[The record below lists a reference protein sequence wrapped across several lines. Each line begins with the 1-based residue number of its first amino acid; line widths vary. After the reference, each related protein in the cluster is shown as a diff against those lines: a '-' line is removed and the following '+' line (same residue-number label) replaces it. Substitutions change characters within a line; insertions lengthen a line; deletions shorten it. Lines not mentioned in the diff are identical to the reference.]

1 VVYIKR
7 IEINGFKSFGKHT
20 IINLDKGLI
29 CITGPNG
36 SGKSNILDAITFAL
50 GENSSRVLRVDRLHS
65 LIHDN
70 GDSKAKKVR
79 VSIAFDNSDRG
90 IPIDS
95 DTVSIAREMSMD
107 SNESEYY
114 LNGKHVSRSTLTNM
128 LEASLVSA
136 NRLNIVPQGMVM
148 RIAELNREERRRIIE
163 DILGLS
169 YFDEKKEEAKKQLDE
184 ADRRLEVAL
193 ARIGEIRKRIDEL
206 EHERNDQLR
215 FEFLE
220 HEIARLKSVKLTNML
235 KNISLKISML
245 KDKVKERE
253 QEIVKVSKELE
264 LVRGKISAVE
274 SEKNAFMK
282 EVDNVSRTKAEI
294 SKKVS
299 SLVFKAEQLRAMI
312 DTNKSRIPILGNT
325 ISKII
330 KERDALKAKL
340 ATIDKDIAILNNR
353 LAELEDKKSIINKQ
367 LTNINSKLE
376 ELTSKN
382 NALNADINKMNEKIT
397 TLKDTYSSIELQI
410 ASINERLKILDSN
423 REELEKKKDRLKN
436 DINALEDLIA
446 KLKDSRVNIMQELEN
461 VRSEYA
467 RVKEKRDRL
476 NKQLD
481 DALLLFNRAKEI
493 TTRYKT
499 IIETAMHG
507 EDNTIASL
515 LSNAK
520 QFNILGLV
528 QDLISWDKMYNR
540 AILASASNWLNA
552 VVVKDVKSMLSILE
566 YIKVNRFSRVTII
579 PLEIIEYFSHDNNS
593 NSNKLKVRARRVA
606 ELIDCKYKGLKEFI
620 FNDTLLVKDTEE
632 AVRLAEDGYRV
643 VTLNG
648 ELFEPKLNALIVDL
662 SGRVSSVF
670 KLLLNS
676 RSVNDLSD
684 ALELLKQVIDK
695 KRTNVKEMDDLLSS
709 LDYRKVSLEQEL
721 IKLDLN
727 HEHALSSL
735 NKSKE
740 LLEDI
745 SVKIDKLEKDR
756 VNLKESIESLTLKR
770 SDVEKDIAILVEELR
785 SFNMQSKLL
794 LNAIDDVTREKN
806 GVVNRLDAIEKDL
819 RDVLTQISSKSAQRE
834 SILKRIDDMRRE
846 IEQVKQQ
853 ARESMKIVK
862 ECKERLVLLEDEL
875 KAARDKE
882 QEIINAS
889 IGYIDRLNAYD
900 NDLKRLRDE
909 ERVLSKQLSML
920 ERDLALSNKELNDL
934 MLEEQRVKR
943 EIAVLG
949 SDTIAVDEH
958 NNDNYNINNEALL
971 DELIKERDELKNY
984 VNQLANKSYIQLI
997 EGYRGLSEKKNQ
1009 LEEERNAIVRFIE
1022 QIESEKRQLFL
1033 DAFTSIDKEVR
1044 SMFATMTDNMGSAWL
1059 EIEKPDDIFSSGI
1072 VFMLQF
1078 PNKPARES
1086 NSLSGGEK
1094 TIAAITFLLAL
1105 QSLKPAPFYLFDEI
1119 DAHLDSINTERL
1131 KKIVKDRA
1139 KMSQIIMV
1147 TLKDTLVANADMVYG
1162 VYAKDGI
1169 SHVVRYKIP
1178 VSVST

>member
-7 IEINGFKSFGKHT
+7 VEINGFKSFGKHT

-70 GDSKAKKVR
+70 GESKAKKVR
-79 VSIAFDNSDRG
+79 VSITFDNSDRG

-136 NRLNIVPQGMVM
+136 NRLNIVQQGMVM

-193 ARIGEIRKRIDEL
+193 AKIGEIRKRIDEL

-220 HEIARLKSVKLTNML
+220 HEIARLKGVKLTNML

-245 KDKVKERE
+245 KDKVKEKE

-274 SEKNAFMK
+274 SEKNVFMK
-282 EVDNVSRTKAEI
+282 EVDGVSRTKAEI

-299 SLVFKAEQLRAMI
+299 TLVFKAEQLRAMI

-325 ISKII
+325 ISKVM

-340 ATIDKDIAILNNR
+340 ATIDKDVAILNNR
-353 LAELEDKKSIINKQ
+353 LMELEDKKRMLNSQ

-376 ELTSKN
+376 ELTNKN
-382 NALNADINKMNEKIT
+382 NALNANINKINEKIT
-397 TLKDTYSSIELQI
+397 ALKETYSSIELQI
-410 ASINERLKILDSN
+410 ASMNERLKILDSN
-423 REELEKKKDRLKN
+423 REELEKRKDRLSN

-446 KLKDSRVNIMQELEN
+446 KLKDSRGNIMKELEDI
-461 VRSEYA
+461 RSEYA

-499 IIETAMHG
+499 IVETAMHG

-528 QDLISWDKMYNR
+528 QDLISWDKIYDR

-566 YIKVNRFSRVTII
+566 YIKVNRFSKITII
-579 PLEIIEYFSHDNNS
+579 PLEIIEYFSYD
-593 NSNKLKVRARRVA
+593 NSNKLKIKARRIA
-606 ELIDCKYKGLKEFI
+606 ELIECKYKGLKEFI

-648 ELFEPKLNALIVDL
+648 ELFEPKLQALIVDL

-676 RSVNDLSD
+676 KSVDDLSD

-695 KRTNVKEMDDLLSS
+695 KRTNAKEMDNLLSS

-727 HEHALSSL
+727 YEHALRSL
-735 NKSKE
+735 NKNKE

-745 SVKIDKLEKDR
+745 SVKIDKIDKDR
-756 VNLKESIESLTLKR
+756 VNLKESIESLILKR

-785 SFNMQSKLL
+785 SFNMQSESL
-794 LNAIDDVTREKN
+794 LNAINDVTREKN
-806 GVVNRLDAIEKDL
+806 GIANRLDVIEKDL

-834 SILKRIDDMRRE
+834 SILKRIDDMTRE

-853 ARESMKIVK
+853 ARESIKIIK

-909 ERVLSKQLSML
+909 ERTLSKQLSML

-943 EIAVLG
+943 EIVVLG
-949 SDTIAVDEH
+949 SDTVVVDEY
-958 NNDNYNINNEALL
+958 NDNYNIINNEALL

-1009 LEEERNAIVRFIE
+1009 LEEERDAIVRFIE

-1033 DAFTSIDKEVR
+1033 DAFTSIDREVR
-1044 SMFATMTDNMGSAWL
+1044 SIFATMTDSTGSAWL

-1178 VSVST
+1178 VSVSTR

>member
-70 GDSKAKKVR
+70 GESKAKKVR
-79 VSIAFDNSDRG
+79 VSITFDNSDRG

-95 DTVSIAREMSMD
+95 DTVSIAREMSID
-107 SNESEYY
+107 GNESEYC

-136 NRLNIVPQGMVM
+136 NRLNIVQQGMVM

-193 ARIGEIRKRIDEL
+193 AKIGEIRKRIDEL

-245 KDKVKERE
+245 KDKVKEKE

-274 SEKNAFMK
+274 SEKNVFMK

-299 SLVFKAEQLRAMI
+299 TLVFKAEQLRAMI

-325 ISKII
+325 ISKVM

-340 ATIDKDIAILNNR
+340 ATIDKDVAILNNR
-353 LAELEDKKSIINKQ
+353 LMELEDKKRMLNSQ
-367 LTNINSKLE
+367 LTNINSKLA
-376 ELTSKN
+376 ELISKN
-382 NALNADINKMNEKIT
+382 NALNADINKINEKIT
-397 TLKDTYSSIELQI
+397 ELKDAYSSIELQI
-410 ASINERLKILDSN
+410 ASMNERLKILDSN
-423 REELEKKKDRLKN
+423 REELEKRKNRLSN

-446 KLKDSRVNIMQELEN
+446 KLNDSRGNIMQELEN
-461 VRSEYA
+461 SRSEYA

-476 NKQLD
+476 SKQLD
-481 DALLLFNRAKEI
+481 NALLLFNRAKEI

-528 QDLISWDKMYNR
+528 QDLISWDKIYDR

-552 VVVKDVKSMLSILE
+552 IVVKDVKSMLSILE
-566 YIKVNRFSRVTII
+566 YIKVNKFSKITII
-579 PLEIIEYFSHDNNS
+579 PLEIIEYFSYD
-593 NSNKLKVRARRVA
+593 NSNKLKIRARRIA
-606 ELIDCKYKGLKEFI
+606 ELIDCKYEGLKEFV

-632 AVRLAEDGYRV
+632 AIRLAEDGYRV

-648 ELFEPKLNALIVDL
+648 ELFEPKLQALMVDL

-684 ALELLKQVIDK
+684 TLELLKQVIDK
-695 KRTNVKEMDDLLSS
+695 KRANVKEMDNLLSS
-709 LDYRKVSLEQEL
+709 LDHRKVSLEQEL

-727 HEHALSSL
+727 HEHALNSL
-735 NKSKE
+735 NKNKE

-745 SVKIDKLEKDR
+745 HVKIDKIDKDR
-756 VNLKESIESLTLKR
+756 VNLKRSIESLTLKR
-770 SDVEKDIAILVEELR
+770 SDVEKNIAILVEELR
-785 SFNMQSKLL
+785 SFNMQRELL
-794 LNAIDDVTREKN
+794 LNAINDVTKEKN
-806 GVVNRLDAIEKDL
+806 DIVNRLDAIEKDL

-834 SILKRIDDMRRE
+834 SILKRIDDMTRE
-846 IEQVKQQ
+846 VEQVKQQ
-853 ARESMKIVK
+853 ARESIKIIK

-909 ERVLSKQLSML
+909 ERTLSKQLSML

-949 SDTIAVDEH
+949 SDTIIVDEC
-958 NNDNYNINNEALL
+958 NDNYNINNEALL

-1009 LEEERNAIVRFIE
+1009 LEEERDAIVRFIE

-1033 DAFTSIDKEVR
+1033 DAFTSIDREVR
-1044 SMFATMTDNMGSAWL
+1044 SIFATMTDSTGSAWL
-1059 EIEKPDDIFSSGI
+1059 EIENPDDIFSSGI

-1178 VSVST
+1178 VSVSTR

>member
-1 VVYIKR
+1 MVYIKR
-7 IEINGFKSFGKHT
+7 VEINGFKSFGKHT

-70 GDSKAKKVR
+70 GESKAKKVR
-79 VSIAFDNSDRG
+79 VSITFDNSDRG

-136 NRLNIVPQGMVM
+136 SRLNIVQQGMVM

-220 HEIARLKSVKLTNML
+220 HEIARLKGVKLTNML

-245 KDKVKERE
+245 KDKIKERE

-274 SEKNAFMK
+274 SEKNVFMK
-282 EVDNVSRTKAEI
+282 EVDGVSRTKAEI

-299 SLVFKAEQLRAMI
+299 SLVFNVEQLRAMI
-312 DTNKSRIPILGNT
+312 DTNKSRIPMLGNT
-325 ISKII
+325 ISKVI
-330 KERDALKAKL
+330 KERDALKTKI

-353 LAELEDKKSIINKQ
+353 LVELEDKKRMLNSQ

-382 NALNADINKMNEKIT
+382 NALNANINKINEKIT
-397 TLKDTYSSIELQI
+397 ALKDTYSSIELQI

-423 REELEKKKDRLKN
+423 REELEKRKDRLSN

-446 KLKDSRVNIMQELEN
+446 KLKDSRGNIMQKLED

-499 IIETAMHG
+499 IVETAMHG

-528 QDLISWDKMYNR
+528 QDLISWDKIYDR

-566 YIKVNRFSRVTII
+566 YIKVNRFSKITII
-579 PLEIIEYFSHDNNS
+579 PLEIIEYFSYDNN
-593 NSNKLKVRARRVA
+593 NNKLKIRARRIA

-648 ELFEPKLNALIVDL
+648 ELFEPKLQALIVDL

-676 RSVNDLSD
+676 RSVNDLND

-695 KRTNVKEMDDLLSS
+695 KRTNAKEMDDLLSS

-727 HEHALSSL
+727 YEHALGSL
-735 NKSKE
+735 NKNKE

-745 SVKIDKLEKDR
+745 CVKIDKIDKDR
-756 VNLKESIESLTLKR
+756 VNLKGSIESLTLKR

-785 SFNMQSKLL
+785 SFNTQSELL
-794 LNAIDDVTREKN
+794 LNAINDVTREKN
-806 GVVNRLDAIEKDL
+806 DIVNRLDTIEKDL
-819 RDVLTQISSKSAQRE
+819 RDVLTQISSKNAQRE
-834 SILKRIDDMRRE
+834 SILKRIDDMTRE

-853 ARESMKIVK
+853 ARESIKIIK

-875 KAARDKE
+875 KAVRDKE

-909 ERVLSKQLSML
+909 ERTLSKQLSML

-949 SDTIAVDEH
+949 SDTIVVDEY
-958 NNDNYNINNEALL
+958 NDNYNIINETLL

-1033 DAFTSIDKEVR
+1033 DAFTSIDREVR
-1044 SMFATMTDNMGSAWL
+1044 SIFATMTDNMGSAWL
-1059 EIEKPDDIFSSGI
+1059 EIEKPDDIFYSGI

-1131 KKIVKDRA
+1131 KKIVKDRTR
-1139 KMSQIIMV
+1139 MSQIIMV

>member
-1 VVYIKR
+1 MVYIKR

-70 GDSKAKKVR
+70 GESKAKKVR
-79 VSIAFDNSDRG
+79 VSITFDNSDRG

-95 DTVSIAREMSMD
+95 DTVSIAREMSID
-107 SNESEYY
+107 GNESEYC

-136 NRLNIVPQGMVM
+136 NRLNIVQQGMVM

-193 ARIGEIRKRIDEL
+193 AKIGEIRKRIDEL

-245 KDKVKERE
+245 KDKVKEKE

-274 SEKNAFMK
+274 SEKNVFMK

-299 SLVFKAEQLRAMI
+299 TLVFKAEQLRAMI

-325 ISKII
+325 ISKVM

-340 ATIDKDIAILNNR
+340 ATIDKDVAILNNR
-353 LAELEDKKSIINKQ
+353 LMELEDKKRMLNSQ
-367 LTNINSKLE
+367 LTNINSKLA
-376 ELTSKN
+376 ELISKN
-382 NALNADINKMNEKIT
+382 NALNADINKINEKIT
-397 TLKDTYSSIELQI
+397 ELKDAYSSIELQI
-410 ASINERLKILDSN
+410 ASMNERLKILDSN
-423 REELEKKKDRLKN
+423 REELEKRKNRLSN

-446 KLKDSRVNIMQELEN
+446 KLNDSRGNIMQELEN
-461 VRSEYA
+461 SRSEYA

-476 NKQLD
+476 SKQLD
-481 DALLLFNRAKEI
+481 NALLLFNRAKEI

-528 QDLISWDKMYNR
+528 QDLISWDKIYDR

-552 VVVKDVKSMLSILE
+552 IVVKDVKSMLSILE
-566 YIKVNRFSRVTII
+566 YIKVNKFSKITII
-579 PLEIIEYFSHDNNS
+579 PLEIIEYFSYD
-593 NSNKLKVRARRVA
+593 NSNKLKIRARRIA
-606 ELIDCKYKGLKEFI
+606 ELIECKYKGLKEFI

-648 ELFEPKLNALIVDL
+648 ELFEPKLQALIVDL

-676 RSVNDLSD
+676 KSVDDLSD

-695 KRTNVKEMDDLLSS
+695 KRTNAKEMDNLLSS

-727 HEHALSSL
+727 YEHALRSL
-735 NKSKE
+735 NKNKE

-745 SVKIDKLEKDR
+745 SVKIDKIDKDR
-756 VNLKESIESLTLKR
+756 VNLKESIESLILKR

-785 SFNMQSKLL
+785 SFNMQSESL
-794 LNAIDDVTREKN
+794 LNAINDVTREKN
-806 GVVNRLDAIEKDL
+806 GIANRLDVIEKDL

-834 SILKRIDDMRRE
+834 SILKRIDDMTRE

-853 ARESMKIVK
+853 ARESIKIIK

-909 ERVLSKQLSML
+909 ERTLSKQLSML

-949 SDTIAVDEH
+949 SDTIIVDEC
-958 NNDNYNINNEALL
+958 NDNYNINNEALL

-1009 LEEERNAIVRFIE
+1009 LEEERDAIVRFIE

-1033 DAFTSIDKEVR
+1033 DAFTSIDREVR
-1044 SMFATMTDNMGSAWL
+1044 SIFATMTDSTGSAWL

-1178 VSVST
+1178 VSVSTR

>member
-1 VVYIKR
+1 MVYIKR

-70 GDSKAKKVR
+70 GESKAKKVR

-114 LNGKHVSRSTLTNM
+114 LNGKHVSRSTLTNI
-128 LEASLVSA
+128 LEASLVSV
-136 NRLNIVPQGMVM
+136 NRLNIVQQGMVM

-235 KNISLKISML
+235 KDISLKISML

-264 LVRGKISAVE
+264 LVRDKISAVE
-274 SEKNAFMK
+274 SEKNVFMK
-282 EVDNVSRTKAEI
+282 EVDNVSRIKAEI

-312 DTNKSRIPILGNT
+312 DTNKSRIPTLGNT
-325 ISKII
+325 ISKVM
-330 KERDALKAKL
+330 KERNALKAKL

-353 LAELEDKKSIINKQ
+353 LVELEDKKRMFNSQ
-367 LTNINSKLE
+367 LTNVNSKLE

-382 NALNADINKMNEKIT
+382 NALNANINKINEKIT
-397 TLKDTYSSIELQI
+397 ALKNTYSSIELQI
-410 ASINERLKILDSN
+410 ASMNERLKILDSN
-423 REELEKKKDRLKN
+423 REELEKRKNRLSN
-436 DINALEDLIA
+436 DINALEDLLA
-446 KLKDSRVNIMQELEN
+446 KLKDSRGNIMKELED

-467 RVKEKRDRL
+467 IVKEKRDRL

-528 QDLISWDKMYNR
+528 QDLISWDKMYDR
-540 AILASASNWLNA
+540 AIFASASNWLNA
-552 VVVKDVKSMLSILE
+552 IVVKDVKSMLSILE

-593 NSNKLKVRARRVA
+593 NNKLKVRARRVA
-606 ELIDCKYKGLKEFI
+606 ELIDCKYKGLREFI
-620 FNDTLLVKDTEE
+620 FNDTLLVKDIGE

-648 ELFEPKLNALIVDL
+648 ELFEPKLQALIVDL

-709 LDYRKVSLEQEL
+709 LDHRKVSLEQEL

-745 SVKIDKLEKDR
+745 RVKIDKIDKDR

-785 SFNMQSKLL
+785 SLNMQSKLL

-819 RDVLTQISSKSAQRE
+819 RDVLTQISSKGAQRE
-834 SILKRIDDMRRE
+834 SILKRIDDMTRE

-853 ARESMKIVK
+853 ARESIKIVK
-862 ECKERLVLLEDEL
+862 ECKERLALLEDEL

-920 ERDLALSNKELNDL
+920 ERDLALSNKELNNL

-943 EIAVLG
+943 EVTELG
-949 SDTIAVDEH
+949 SDTMVADEYY
-958 NNDNYNINNEALL
+958 NDNYNINDEALL

-1033 DAFTSIDKEVR
+1033 DAFTSIDREVR
-1044 SMFATMTDNMGSAWL
+1044 SIFATMTDNMGSAWL

-1139 KMSQIIMV
+1139 RMSQIIMV
-1147 TLKDTLVANADMVYG
+1147 TLKDTLVANSDMVYG

-1178 VSVST
+1178 VSVSA

>member
-7 IEINGFKSFGKHT
+7 VEINGFKSFGKHT

-70 GDSKAKKVR
+70 GESKAKKVR
-79 VSIAFDNSDRG
+79 VSITFDNSDRG

-136 NRLNIVPQGMVM
+136 NRLNIVQQGMVM

-193 ARIGEIRKRIDEL
+193 AKIGEIRKRIDEL

-245 KDKVKERE
+245 KDKVKEKE

-264 LVRGKISAVE
+264 LVRGKINAVE
-274 SEKNAFMK
+274 SEKNVFMK
-282 EVDNVSRTKAEI
+282 EVDGVSRTKAEI

-299 SLVFKAEQLRAMI
+299 TLVFKAEQLRAMI

-325 ISKII
+325 ISKVM

-340 ATIDKDIAILNNR
+340 ATIDKDVAILNNR
-353 LAELEDKKSIINKQ
+353 LMELEDKKRMLNSQ

-376 ELTSKN
+376 ELTNKN
-382 NALNADINKMNEKIT
+382 NALNANINKINEKIT
-397 TLKDTYSSIELQI
+397 ALKETYSSIELQI
-410 ASINERLKILDSN
+410 ASMNERLKILDSN
-423 REELEKKKDRLKN
+423 REELEKRKDRLSN

-446 KLKDSRVNIMQELEN
+446 KLKDSRGNIMKELEDI
-461 VRSEYA
+461 RSEYA

-499 IIETAMHG
+499 IVETAMHG

-528 QDLISWDKMYNR
+528 QDLISWDKIYDR

-566 YIKVNRFSRVTII
+566 YIKVNRFSKITII
-579 PLEIIEYFSHDNNS
+579 PLEIIEYFSYD
-593 NSNKLKVRARRVA
+593 NSNKLKIKARRIA
-606 ELIDCKYKGLKEFI
+606 ELIECKYKGLKEFI

-648 ELFEPKLNALIVDL
+648 ELFEPKLQALIVDL

-676 RSVNDLSD
+676 KSVDDLSD

-695 KRTNVKEMDDLLSS
+695 KRTNAKEMDNLLSS

-727 HEHALSSL
+727 YEHALRSL
-735 NKSKE
+735 NKNKE

-745 SVKIDKLEKDR
+745 SVKIDKIDKDR
-756 VNLKESIESLTLKR
+756 VNLKESIESLILKR

-785 SFNMQSKLL
+785 SFNMQSESL
-794 LNAIDDVTREKN
+794 LNAINDVTREKN
-806 GVVNRLDAIEKDL
+806 GIANRLDVIEKDL

-834 SILKRIDDMRRE
+834 SILKRIDDMTRE

-853 ARESMKIVK
+853 ARESIKIIK

-909 ERVLSKQLSML
+909 ERTLSKQLSML

-943 EIAVLG
+943 EIVVLG
-949 SDTIAVDEH
+949 SDTVVVDEY
-958 NNDNYNINNEALL
+958 NDNYNIINNEALL

-1009 LEEERNAIVRFIE
+1009 LEEERDAIVRFIE

-1033 DAFTSIDKEVR
+1033 DAFTSIDREVR
-1044 SMFATMTDNMGSAWL
+1044 SIFATMTDSTGSAWL

-1178 VSVST
+1178 VSVSTR

>member
-1 VVYIKR
+1 MVYIKR

-70 GDSKAKKVR
+70 GESKAKKVR

-114 LNGKHVSRSTLTNM
+114 LNGKHVSRSTLTNI
-128 LEASLVSA
+128 LEASLVSV
-136 NRLNIVPQGMVM
+136 NRLNIVQQGMVM

-235 KNISLKISML
+235 KDISLKISML

-264 LVRGKISAVE
+264 LVRDKISAVE
-274 SEKNAFMK
+274 SEKNVFMK
-282 EVDNVSRTKAEI
+282 EVDNVSRIKAEI

-312 DTNKSRIPILGNT
+312 DTNKSRIPTLGNT
-325 ISKII
+325 ISKVM
-330 KERDALKAKL
+330 KERNALKAKL

-353 LAELEDKKSIINKQ
+353 LVELEDKKRMFNSQ
-367 LTNINSKLE
+367 LTNVNSKLE

-382 NALNADINKMNEKIT
+382 NALNANINKINEKIT
-397 TLKDTYSSIELQI
+397 ALKNTYSSIELQI
-410 ASINERLKILDSN
+410 ASMNERLKILDSN
-423 REELEKKKDRLKN
+423 REELEKRKNRLSN
-436 DINALEDLIA
+436 DINALEDLLA
-446 KLKDSRVNIMQELEN
+446 KLKDSRGNIMKELED

-467 RVKEKRDRL
+467 IVKEKRDRL

-528 QDLISWDKMYNR
+528 QDLISWDKMYDR
-540 AILASASNWLNA
+540 AIFASASNWLNA
-552 VVVKDVKSMLSILE
+552 IVVKDVKSMLSILE

-593 NSNKLKVRARRVA
+593 NNKLKVRARRVA
-606 ELIDCKYKGLKEFI
+606 ELIDCKYKGLREFI
-620 FNDTLLVKDTEE
+620 FNDTLLVKDIGE

-648 ELFEPKLNALIVDL
+648 ELFEPKLQALIVDL

-709 LDYRKVSLEQEL
+709 LDHRKVSLEQEL

-745 SVKIDKLEKDR
+745 RVKIDKIDKDR

-785 SFNMQSKLL
+785 SLNMQSKLL

-819 RDVLTQISSKSAQRE
+819 RDVLTQISSKGAQRE
-834 SILKRIDDMRRE
+834 SILKRIDDMTRE

-853 ARESMKIVK
+853 ARESIKIVK

-920 ERDLALSNKELNDL
+920 ERDLALSNKELNNL

-943 EIAVLG
+943 EVTELG
-949 SDTIAVDEH
+949 SDTMVADEYY
-958 NNDNYNINNEALL
+958 NDNYNINDEALL

-1033 DAFTSIDKEVR
+1033 DAFTSIDREVR
-1044 SMFATMTDNMGSAWL
+1044 SIFATMTDNMGSAWL

-1139 KMSQIIMV
+1139 RMSQIIMV
-1147 TLKDTLVANADMVYG
+1147 TLKDTLVANSDMVYG

-1178 VSVST
+1178 VSVSA

>member
-1 VVYIKR
+1 MVYIKR
-7 IEINGFKSFGKHT
+7 VEINGFKSFGKHT

-70 GDSKAKKVR
+70 GESKAKKVR
-79 VSIAFDNSDRG
+79 VSITFDNSDRG

-136 NRLNIVPQGMVM
+136 NRLNIVQQGMVM

-220 HEIARLKSVKLTNML
+220 HEIARLKGVKLTNML

-245 KDKVKERE
+245 KDKVKEKE

-274 SEKNAFMK
+274 SEKNVFMK
-282 EVDNVSRTKAEI
+282 EVDGVSRTKAEI

-299 SLVFKAEQLRAMI
+299 TLVFKAEQLRAMI

-325 ISKII
+325 ISKVM

-340 ATIDKDIAILNNR
+340 ATIDKDVAILNNR
-353 LAELEDKKSIINKQ
+353 LMELEDKKRMLNSQ

-376 ELTSKN
+376 ELTNKN
-382 NALNADINKMNEKIT
+382 NALNANINKINEKIT
-397 TLKDTYSSIELQI
+397 ALKETYSSIELQI
-410 ASINERLKILDSN
+410 ASMNERLKILDSN
-423 REELEKKKDRLKN
+423 REELEKRKDRLSN

-446 KLKDSRVNIMQELEN
+446 KLKDSRGNIMKELEDI
-461 VRSEYA
+461 RSEYA

-499 IIETAMHG
+499 IVETAMHG

-528 QDLISWDKMYNR
+528 QDLISWDKIYDR

-566 YIKVNRFSRVTII
+566 YIKVNRFSKITII
-579 PLEIIEYFSHDNNS
+579 PLEIIEYFSYD
-593 NSNKLKVRARRVA
+593 NSNKLKIKARRIA
-606 ELIDCKYKGLKEFI
+606 ELIECKYKGLKEFI

-648 ELFEPKLNALIVDL
+648 ELFEPKLQALMVDL

-676 RSVNDLSD
+676 KSVDDLSD

-695 KRTNVKEMDDLLSS
+695 KRTNAKEMDNLLSS

-727 HEHALSSL
+727 YEHALRSL
-735 NKSKE
+735 NKNKE

-745 SVKIDKLEKDR
+745 SVKIDKIDKDR
-756 VNLKESIESLTLKR
+756 VNLKESIESLILKR

-785 SFNMQSKLL
+785 SFNMQSESL
-794 LNAIDDVTREKN
+794 LNAINDVTREKN
-806 GVVNRLDAIEKDL
+806 GIANRLDVIEKDL

-834 SILKRIDDMRRE
+834 SILKRIDDMTRE

-853 ARESMKIVK
+853 ARESIKIIK

-909 ERVLSKQLSML
+909 ERTLSKQLSML

-943 EIAVLG
+943 EIVVLG
-949 SDTIAVDEH
+949 SDTVVVDEY
-958 NNDNYNINNEALL
+958 NDNYNIINNEALL

-1009 LEEERNAIVRFIE
+1009 LEEERDAIVRFIE

-1033 DAFTSIDKEVR
+1033 DAFTSIDREVR
-1044 SMFATMTDNMGSAWL
+1044 SIFATMTDSTGSAWL

-1178 VSVST
+1178 VSVSTR